1 MEGVLCWTGSCF
13 LREAR
18 KYLLRLDVL
27 NLRSPTPEILQ
38 AIVSYRPSPTP
49 ERLQAVVSFRRS
61 PTPER
66 LQAVVSSPLIGFAGA
81 DHPLRSLAH
90 PLNLWH
96 LNLWQHRSD
105 RANCPSRL
113 MTVE

>member
-1 MEGVLCWTGSCF
+1 VEGVLCWTGSCF

-38 AIVSYRPSPTP
+38 AIVSY
-49 ERLQAVVSFRRS
+49 RRS

>member
-27 NLRSPTPEILQ
+27 NPRSPTPEILQ
-38 AIVSYRPSPTP
+38 AIVSY
-49 ERLQAVVSFRRS
+49 RRS

-96 LNLWQHRSD
+96 LNLWQLRSD

>member
-38 AIVSYRPSPTP
+38 AIVSY
-49 ERLQAVVSFRRS
+49 RRS